1 MGFGFNT
8 NCYLRTIF
16 PSFGALMPEI
26 KSSLHLSGGLVTLV
40 TTLPILCLGI
50 FAPLAP
56 KLSEKL
62 GIEKT
67 ILFVM
72 IVLVV
77 GIILRGVGKTEDG
90 TILAGGAISIINVLL
105 PSIIKRDFPEIIGL
119 MSGLYAM
126 ALLGGAAFSAG
137 ITIPLEHIFNNSW
150 TLAITMWAIPAGGA
164 IVFWLFQSPKHIIKN
179 HQTVPNVSGLWQ
191 CKLAW
196 HITIFMVLQSM
207 SSFTIFAWF
216 ALFLR
221 DRGISSLEASL
232 VVSISILLQ
241 TVASFVAPLIATKL
255 KHQSWFNIAVVI
267 MTLIGFLGCLIAPL
281 KLIWLWSI
289 ILGIGQG
296 ALTSISMALIIFR
309 SENTHVAAKL
319 SSMVQTVGF
328 GLGAF
333 GPLIIGFVY
342 RSPNHF
348 LLVEVVFILIFL
360 GLIYFGFK
368 AGKDLY
374 VSADVN

>member
-1 MGFGFNT
+1 MQWH
-8 NCYLRTIF
+8 YW
-16 PSFGALMPEI
+16 
-26 KSSLHLSGGLVTLV
+26 
-40 TTLPILCLGI
+40 
-50 FAPLAP
+50 
-56 KLSEKL
+56 
-62 GIEKT
+62 
-67 ILFVM
+67 
-72 IVLVV
+72 
-77 GIILRGVGKTEDG
+77 
-90 TILAGGAISIINVLL
+90 
-105 PSIIKRDFPEIIGL
+105 
-119 MSGLYAM
+119 
-126 ALLGGAAFSAG
+126 GGAAFSAG

-179 HQTVPNVSGLWQ
+179 HQTVPKVSGLWQ

-267 MTLIGFLGCLIAPL
+267 M
-281 KLIWLWSI
+281 
-289 ILGIGQG
+289 
-296 ALTSISMALIIFR
+296 ALIIFR

-328 GLGAF
+328 GLGTF
-333 GPLIIGFVY
+333 GPLSIGFVY